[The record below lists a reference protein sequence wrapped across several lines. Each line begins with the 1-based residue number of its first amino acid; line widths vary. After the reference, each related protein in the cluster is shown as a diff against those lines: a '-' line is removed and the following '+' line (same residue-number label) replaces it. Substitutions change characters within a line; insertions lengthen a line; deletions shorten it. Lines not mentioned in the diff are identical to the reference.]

1 MLRLTKSRKRKYISL
16 GVSVYEKFWDFNKNT
31 PKRNCPDKDVIIS
44 IIEKRTAAYREQI
57 NEYKVEN
64 KDYTL
69 ESLVNRVEN
78 PMNNQSVGNFIDY
91 YIKYLQGMNR
101 HGYAKTFAELKSSML
116 GYCKSLDIYFSDID
130 LEWLKGYE
138 VHLRNRNYAP
148 NSIGIRFRTLRA
160 LYNYAITCKVVKK
173 DYYPFDDFKVSKM
186 WQQTQKRAIKKEDIK
201 RVIEFDPK
209 TIARYNTPYI
219 DLGKDIFMFS
229 YLCAGMNFT
238 DIAKLTYGNIF
249 EGRIS
254 YYRQKTKKLISFQLQ
269 PMAVEIIEKYRKKDV
284 KPDDYIFPIL
294 DRKFHKTEVQKRN
307 RIHKVLGK
315 TNKALHQIEDKL
327 ELPIGMTTYVA
338 RHSFATVLKRAGVST
353 SIISE
358 SLAHSSEKVTQ
369 IYLDSFENSQIDEA
383 MQNLL

>member
-1 MLRLTKSRKRKYISL
+1 MLTTSVEAICLNYRPKKDNTYPIMLRLTKSGKRKYVSL
-16 GVSVYEKFWDFNKNT
+16 GVSVKEEHWDFNKNT

-57 NEYKVEN
+57 NEYNVEN

-160 LYNYAITCKVVKK
+160 LTTM
-173 DYYPFDDFKVSKM
+173 PL
-186 WQQTQKRAIKKEDIK
+186 
-201 RVIEFDPK
+201 P
-209 TIARYNTPYI
+209 
-219 DLGKDIFMFS
+219 
-229 YLCAGMNFT
+229 
-238 DIAKLTYGNIF
+238 AK
-249 EGRIS
+249 S
-254 YYRQKTKKLISFQLQ
+254 
-269 PMAVEIIEKYRKKDV
+269 
-284 KPDDYIFPIL
+284 
-294 DRKFHKTEVQKRN
+294 
-307 RIHKVLGK
+307 
-315 TNKALHQIEDKL
+315 
-327 ELPIGMTTYVA
+327 
-338 RHSFATVLKRAGVST
+338 LKRT
-353 SIISE
+353 ITRLTISR
-358 SLAHSSEKVTQ
+358 
-369 IYLDSFENSQIDEA
+369 
-383 MQNLL
+383 